1 MPDVALAVIAPLG
14 GRLLA
19 PDRVSTVPGGS
30 RDRRS
35 WPRGRPSACGA
46 MLHRESTMSAP
57 RHPLSANGADSTQPG
72 ASGLLD
78 AAPTSEPTSGGT
90 ERLRVV
96 VIDDKP
102 AVRVLVRAMLA
113 HGDAATVVAEADGS
127 PEAVATACAQAPQ
140 VVLLD
145 QNLGPTLGTELIGDI
160 MRSCPEAMIAVF
172 SGLDPSTEEA
182 SALRA
187 GAFVFYEKS
196 VVTPALAEHLVDDH
210 AVFRRALR
218 GEDVCAPSVIE
229 RRRALR

>member
-1 MPDVALAVIAPLG
+1 
-14 GRLLA
+14 
-19 PDRVSTVPGGS
+19 
-30 RDRRS
+30 
-35 WPRGRPSACGA
+35 
-46 MLHRESTMSAP
+46 MSAP
-57 RHPLSANGADSTQPG
+57 RHPLSANGPHSAHPGTQDPLG
-72 ASGLLD
+72 ASS
-78 AAPTSEPTSGGT
+78 TSQPASGGT
-90 ERLRVV
+90 APLRVV
-96 VIDDKP
+96 IVDDKP
-102 AVRVLVRAMLA
+102 SIRALVRTMLA
-113 HGDAATVVAEADGS
+113 QGDAATVVAEADGS

-145 QNLGPTLGTELIGDI
+145 QNLGPTLGTDLIGDI

-196 VVTPALAEHLVDDH
+196 VVTPALSEHLIDDH